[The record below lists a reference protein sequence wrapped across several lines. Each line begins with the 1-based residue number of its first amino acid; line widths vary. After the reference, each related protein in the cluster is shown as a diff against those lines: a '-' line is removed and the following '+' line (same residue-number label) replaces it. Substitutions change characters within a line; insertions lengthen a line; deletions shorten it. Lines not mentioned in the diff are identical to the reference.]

1 MLSARM
7 ATMGRA
13 GSCLGRY
20 YSALDPRTIIWRRQ
34 SRCVRERQGIG
45 TSWRDLASGTSAGP
59 NAVALG

>member
-1 MLSARM
+1 MLSVRI

-20 YSALDPRTIIWRRQ
+20 YSALDPPTIIWRRQ
-34 SRCVRERQGIG
+34 SRCVREREGVG
-45 TSWRDLASGTSAGP
+45 ASWRDLASETSAGP